1 MSDSFK
7 AKCPNCG
14 QALTAKV
21 TEEKSSVTCPK
32 CGETI
37 PVFVKGASKIDKTV
51 KKKSAMLEKTFKKI
65 SRH

>member
-7 AKCPNCG
+7 PKCPNCG
-14 QALTAKV
+14 HPLTAKV

-32 CGETI
+32 CGESI
-37 PVFVKGASKIDKTV
+37 PVFVKGASKIDKKINKSTSDFG
-51 KKKSAMLEKTFKKI
+51 KKLKKI